1 MISRLNSLISKQMFP
16 FILVV
21 SALAL
26 FLPKGFLWL
35 VPHIPLMLGVVMFGM
50 GTMLTFEDFR
60 LIFQRPRDILIGVAA
75 QYTIMPLV
83 AFLLVHVFSLPP
95 EVAVGVLLVGC
106 CPGGTAS
113 NVITYLAKGD
123 VALSVSL
130 TMVTTLLSPIV
141 TPLLMLVIAGER
153 IDVPFLSMMLSIC
166 QVVLLPVLLGII
178 VNRLFQRV
186 IQKIKDCLPTFS
198 IVVIAV
204 IIGCVISVNATKLLE
219 VGLAT
224 ALVVMLHNL
233 AGLALGYMLTRW
245 VKMEANKAKAITIEV
260 GMQNSGLAASLAIT
274 YFGAAAA
281 LPGAIFSV
289 WHNLSGSILANYFAR
304 K

>member
-1 MISRLNSLISKQMFP
+1 MFP

-123 VALSVSL
+123 AALSVSL

-224 ALVVMLHNL
+224 ALVVILHNL

>member
-1 MISRLNSLISKQMFP
+1 MFP

-224 ALVVMLHNL
+224 ALVVILHNL

>member
-224 ALVVMLHNL
+224 ALVVILHNL